1 MIYNNLKLYQE
12 YTGYSVI
19 VEKRKKRRIE
29 KQEKPVR
36 KYEEFFIQQ
45 RGI

>member
-12 YTGYSVI
+12 YTGYPVI
-19 VEKRKKRRIE
+19 VEKGKKRPIE

-36 KYEEFFIQQ
+36 KYEEILIQQ